1 MNNLE
6 KYLDQVIEQKPIV
19 YEPAP
24 APGEQTEANVMKSV
38 QRRWRLILL
47 VFIVICAGALP
58 AIWLLV
64 KPRDVVTGAIRVRP
78 AQENVLTGQADRQLG
93 DYTVFVNTEASYMK
107 SAPLMQNVADD
118 LTRSGLSLTTVPSSD
133 LLERVKRK
141 LGVSRP
147 IKDPMEFLRLALTDR
162 TLEIGPIPRTEYIGV
177 TMKSRNPVLATR
189 IVDSFLHNFVD
200 WRRGSAAAS
209 KDSQLRQLVSEQDAI
224 DKKIQGRQAD
234 ILKQQRE
241 YGTTALDTL
250 QQQEMQRQT
259 TLWGQRTTLEALRV
273 RLDSQIAVLEQT
285 TDSNSPPEQL
295 MSARK
300 QFVSSDPTVQEM
312 TKTVIAMQRDLMV
325 AKQSLTEGNP
335 ELARKQKLL
344 DTFTKSLEDKQKDL
358 EKTFD
363 EQMANTV
370 RVSNQR
376 RLRELEVER
385 AQIDANIEKLSGIIK
400 QQDTTTGKIGG
411 AAVNLQDL
419 QFNMRFDGEL
429 RDTISR
435 RIKDLEMAK
444 QRDPQIYIGAPAD
457 VTGIEDN
464 RLKLTAMVVF
474 LALGCSFGLAVLRDK
489 VDKTLQTP
497 DDLIRHVDLPI
508 IGTTTSSRTMK
519 PALFAEHLAG
529 DYQTIRTNLQLLTSG
544 GMPKKLAVCSAG
556 MREGK
561 TTFAVNLATSLAK
574 AGKKV
579 LLVDGDLRKP
589 DVGYMLSLSNGTA
602 GVQEVLLGGNPEDA
616 IRVVPSSG
624 LHVLVANPR
633 NLSDVYELLT
643 STTAAEQIEK
653 LSRRYDHVIVDT
665 PPVLAFPD
673 ALVWAKLTDGV
684 VLVSFAG
691 QTTAPGLKEAKA
703 RFARI
708 RARVLG
714 TVLSNVPADFGLY
727 RSSYGY
733 GYRSSGSPT
742 RYRHRATKKLLLPTH
757 TPEVGLEVKEPA
769 GPGGKSRPDGMAA
782 GGPARGM

>member
-64 KPRDVVTGAIRVRP
+64 KPRLVVTGTIRIRP
-78 AQENVLTGQADRQLG
+78 VLQSMLTGNADRG
-93 DYTVFVNTEASYMK
+93 EISDYSVYVNTLARNMISGDV
-107 SAPLMQNVADD
+107 AQDVADELAKNRNFTLAND
-118 LTRSGLSLTTVPSSD
+118 PSPD

-141 LGVSRP
+141 LGLSRP
-147 IKDPMEFLRLALTDR
+147 TKDPMEFLKQAFADG
-162 TLEIGPIPRTEYIGV
+162 TLSIGPIPKTEYIGV
-177 TMKSRNPVLATR
+177 TMKSRNQAGAALV
-189 IVDSFLHNFVD
+189 VNSFLKMAVNKY
-200 WRRGSAAAS
+200 GSEATERAG
-209 KDSQLRQLVSEQDAI
+209 KEVSQLQHQLDMLDAQIKKRHDEIQD
-224 DKKIQGRQAD
+224 QAQ
-234 ILKQQRE
+234 L
-241 YGTTALDTL
+241 YGTMALDSL
-250 QQQEMQRQT
+250 QQAALQRQT
-259 TLWGQRTTLEALRV
+259 TLFTQRTSLEFQRIGLEAT
-273 RLDSQIAVLEQT
+273 IAVLGQT

-300 QFVSSDPTVQEM
+300 EFVSRDPTVQEM

-325 AKQSLTEGNP
+325 AKQSLTAGNP
-335 ELARKQKLL
+335 ELARKQQLL
-344 DTFTKSLEDKQKDL
+344 DTFTKSLEDKQKEL
-358 EKTFD
+358 EKTFE
-363 EQMANTV
+363 EQMADTV
-370 RVSNQR
+370 RVANQQ
-376 RLRELEVER
+376 RLHAAEVQRE
-385 AQIDANIEKLSGIIK
+385 QINTAIEKLNGVLK
-400 QQDTTTGKIGG
+400 QQDGTTQKIGET
-411 AAVNLQDL
+411 NLNVQDL
-419 QFNMRFDGEL
+419 QFNMRVDQQL
-429 RDTISR
+429 REQIYN
-435 RIKDLEMAK
+435 RIKNLEMQST
-444 QRDPQIYIGAPAD
+444 QRPRIEGGYPAD
-457 VTGIEDN
+457 FASVEDN

-489 VDKTLQTP
+489 MDKTLQTP

-616 IRVVPSSG
+616 IHVVPSSG

-653 LSRRYDHVIVDT
+653 LSRRYDHLIVDT

-684 VLVSFAG
+684 VLISFAG
-691 QTTAPGLKEAKA
+691 QTTAPELKEAKA

-733 GYRSSGSPT
+733 GYRSSGSST

-757 TPEVGLEVKEPA
+757 TQEVGLNVKEPA
-769 GPGGKSRPDGMAA
+769 GPSPKQA
-782 GGPARGM
+782 

>member
-24 APGEQTEANVMKSV
+24 PPGEQPEASVMKSV

-47 VFIVICAGALP
+47 VFVVICAAGLP
-58 AIWLLV
+58 VVWLLV
-64 KPRDVVTGAIRVRP
+64 KPRAVVRGAIRVAP
-78 AQENVLTGQADRQLG
+78 GQKNVLTGQPERELG
-93 DYTVFVNTEASYMK
+93 DYTTYVNTQARNMINGPVVED
-107 SAPLMQNVADD
+107 VADD
-118 LTRSGLSLTTVPSSD
+118 LAGKGLSLSTEASPD
-133 LLERVKRK
+133 LVERLKRK

-147 IKDPMEFLRLALTDR
+147 TKDAREFLKRAFADG
-162 TLEIGPIPRTEYIGV
+162 TLEIAPMPKTELIDV
-177 TMKSRNPVLATR
+177 TMKSRNEALAAQ
-189 IVDSFLHNFVD
+189 IVNSFLRNYEARH
-200 WRRGSAAAS
+200 GSTDTETENRDLN
-209 KDSQLRQLVSEQDAI
+209 KLQSQLTALDEKIKGQWVGIQKQAQL
-224 DKKIQGRQAD
+224 
-234 ILKQQRE
+234 
-241 YGTTALDTL
+241 YGTTALDSL
-250 QQQEMQRQT
+250 QQAELQRQT
-259 TLWGQRTTLEALRV
+259 AYYVQKTSLEFQQIG
-273 RLDSQIAVLEQT
+273 LDATIAVLGQT
-285 TDSNSPPEQL
+285 TDSNTPPEQL

-300 QFVSSDPTVQEM
+300 AFVTSDPTVQEM
-312 TKTVIAMQRDLMV
+312 TKTVIAMQRDLIV

-335 ELARKQKLL
+335 ELARKQQLL
-344 DTFTKSLEDKQKDL
+344 NTFTKNLEDKQKEL

-370 RVSNQR
+370 RVSNQQ
-376 RLRELEVER
+376 RLHAAEVQR
-385 AQIDANIEKLSGIIK
+385 AQIDTAIEKLNGVLK
-400 QQDTTTGKIGG
+400 QQDTTTRKIGN
-411 AAVNLQDL
+411 ANVSVQDL
-419 QFNMRFDGEL
+419 QFNMRADQEL
-429 RDTISR
+429 RDQIYS
-435 RIKDLEMAK
+435 RIKNLEMDRQ
-444 QRDPQIYIGAPAD
+444 QRPRIEIYYLAGVA
-457 VTGIEDN
+457 GIEDN
-464 RLKLTAMVVF
+464 RLKLTAMIVF

-489 VDKTLQTP
+489 MDKTLQTP
-497 DDLIRHVDLPI
+497 DDLTRHVDLPI
-508 IGTTTSSRTMK
+508 IGTTTSSRTVK

-529 DYQTIRTNLQLLTSG
+529 DYQTIRTNLSLTSG

-665 PPVLAFPD
+665 PPALAFPD

-684 VLVSFAG
+684 ILVSFAG
-691 QTTAPGLKEAKA
+691 QTTAPELKEAKA

-727 RSSYGY
+727 HSGYGY
-733 GYRSSGSPT
+733 GYRSSGSST
-742 RYRHRATKKLLLPTH
+742 RYRSRNRAARKLLLPTH
-757 TPEVGLEVKEPA
+757 TQEVGVNVKEPA
-769 GPGGKSRPDGMAA
+769 GPGGKQA
-782 GGPARGM
+782 

>member
-47 VFIVICAGALP
+47 VFIVICAPALSEV
-58 AIWLLV
+58 WLLV
-64 KPRDVVTGAIRVRP
+64 KPRAVVVGAIRVAP
-78 AQENVLTGQADRQLG
+78 GQKNVLTGQPERELG
-93 DYTVFVNTEASYMK
+93 DYISYVNTQVRNMISG
-107 SAPLMQNVADD
+107 PVVQDVADE
-118 LTRSGLSLTTVPSSD
+118 LARKGLSLNAEASSD
-133 LLERVKRK
+133 LLERLKRK

-147 IKDPMEFLRLALTDR
+147 TKDAMESLKRAFADG
-162 TLEIGPIPRTEYIGV
+162 TLSIAPVPKSELISV
-177 TMKSRNPVLATR
+177 SMKSRNETLATQ
-189 IVDSFLHNFVD
+189 IVNLFLRNYEAKHSSTDSEREGHDLNKLQFQL
-200 WRRGSAAAS
+200 AALDEKIKGQWDGIQKQA
-209 KDSQLRQLVSEQDAI
+209 QL
-224 DKKIQGRQAD
+224 
-234 ILKQQRE
+234 
-241 YGTTALDTL
+241 YGTTGLDSL
-250 QQQEMQRQT
+250 QQAGLQRQT
-259 TLWGQRTTLEALRV
+259 ALYTQRTAQEGRRLGLEAT
-273 RLDSQIAVLEQT
+273 IAVLGQT
-285 TDSNSPPEQL
+285 TDSNAPPEQL

-312 TKTVIAMQRDLMV
+312 TKTVIAMQRDLTV

-335 ELARKQKLL
+335 ELARKQQLL
-344 DTFTKSLEDKQKDL
+344 DTFTKNLEDKQKEL
-358 EKTFD
+358 EKTFG
-363 EQMANTV
+363 EQMADTV

-376 RLRELEVER
+376 RLHAAEVEL
-385 AQIDANIEKLSGIIK
+385 AQVDAYIEKLNGVLK
-400 QQDTTTGKIGG
+400 QEELTTGKIGN
-411 AAVNLQDL
+411 ANVSVQDL
-419 QFNMRFDGEL
+419 QFNMRGDQEL
-429 RDTISR
+429 REQIYS
-435 RIKDLEMAK
+435 RIKNLEMD
-444 QRDPQIYIGAPAD
+444 RDQSPKITVYYWAGVAG
-457 VTGIEDN
+457 VEDN
-464 RLKLTAMVVF
+464 RLKFTAMIVF

-489 VDKTLQTP
+489 LDKTLQTP
-497 DDLIRHVDLPI
+497 DDLTRHLDLPI
-508 IGTTTSSRTMK
+508 IGTTTSSRTIK

-529 DYQTIRTNLQLLTSG
+529 DYQTIRTNLSLTSG

-579 LLVDGDLRKP
+579 LLIDGDLRKP

-653 LSRRYDHVIVDT
+653 LSRRYDHLIVDT
-665 PPVLAFPD
+665 PPALSFPD

-684 VLVSFAG
+684 ILVSFAG
-691 QTTAPGLKEAKA
+691 QTTAPELKEAKA

-727 RSSYGY
+727 HTHYGY
-733 GYRSSGSPT
+733 GYRSSGSST
-742 RYRHRATKKLLLPTH
+742 RYRSRNRAARKLLLPTH
-757 TPEVGLEVKEPA
+757 TQEVGVSVKEPA
-769 GPGGKSRPDGMAA
+769 GPGPKQP
-782 GGPARGM
+782 